1 MHYVKHELNFIMK
14 LNIPRSQG
22 VGGQGV
28 ITTLGNLLL
37 LWKLSNCDYKKWI
50 KIVLILVSIHT

>member
-28 ITTLGNLLL
+28 ITTLGNFLLL
-37 LWKLSNCDYKKWI
+37 
-50 KIVLILVSIHT
+50 